1 MRICVRVSL
10 RQTIAV
16 SKQKQRSCDEH
27 RNRDLIQNRD
37 PLSPKY
43 LVVGQQNRKRDLL
56 TWVVTQKRIYIRYPM
71 TFPVI
76 TEERLF
82 VLEVPSVVFCAVRD
96 LTPGHKPLLSVR
108 YQGCSSDQ
116 RIILCSLA
124 SGFVSDGRVSHLEGQ
139 DLVVVTQHQQE
150 IHKDCAGFWLSRTT
164 VRIIDCR
171 FAAMEHLWPVTL
183 FPFPPAGVTVRLGQS
198 LGVHTSQ
205 CLLRFCLSHFTTST
219 TSPHRTVR

>member
-1 MRICVRVSL
+1 MRISDRVSL

-16 SKQKQRSCDEH
+16 SKQKQRSCDGH

-56 TWVVTQKRIYIRYPM
+56 TLVVTQKRIYIRLPM

-76 TEERLF
+76 TEERF
-82 VLEVPSVVFCAVRD
+82 FILEVPSVVFCAVRD

-116 RIILCSLA
+116 RTILCSLA
-124 SGFVSDGRVSHLEGQ
+124 SGFVSDVRVSNLEGQ

-150 IHKDCAGFWLSRTT
+150 IHKDWLSRTT

-205 CLLRFCLSHFTTST
+205 CLLWFCLSHITSQ
-219 TSPHRTVR
+219 HRTVR